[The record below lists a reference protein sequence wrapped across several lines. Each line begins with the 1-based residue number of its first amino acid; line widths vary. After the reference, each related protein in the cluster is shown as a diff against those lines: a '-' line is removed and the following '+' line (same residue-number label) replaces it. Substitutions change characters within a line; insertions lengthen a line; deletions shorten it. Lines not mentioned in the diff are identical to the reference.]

1 MNVLFI
7 KQGTGY
13 EWKKREDVFID
24 LDKSEVKSGD
34 FVIVTRFDGLDQLI
48 QWGCGTRSGHSVV
61 ILEFDNET
69 WAIES
74 NDAWYWPV
82 RGF

>member
-1 MNVLFI
+1 M
-7 KQGTGY
+7 
-13 EWKKREDVFID
+13 
-24 LDKSEVKSGD
+24 
-34 FVIVTRFDGLDQLI
+34 I
-48 QWGCGTRSGHSVV
+48 QWGAGTRSGHSVV

-82 RGF
+82 VGF